1 MAQDPISAYD
11 RIDFS
16 RLSVVVGQLG
26 GDDSTDIVRQ
36 LAILGI
42 RNPKVN
48 QEPAKI
54 RRSIEVDNPDLLIC
68 NMTVAQDAAH
78 EIVHGVRHQDIGAN
92 PFIVT
97 LSLAGPLAQAD
108 IVKTVD
114 SGTDDLMQAPFSR
127 DHFVMRVNELARRR
141 KKFVATSSFIG
152 PTRRTSTAPG
162 RRSAEEFAVPNP
174 VRATGTGM
182 PRYELKKEIEA
193 AAKALNVRKLHS
205 DIVLIGE
212 LVSEIVPD
220 YKSSTIGDDF
230 KRRIGMLQSAI
241 ATIHHRAERLGF
253 ENLISLC
260 ELSGNIVIEIKERP
274 IPPNL
279 RHLRALPKMVE
290 GFHLALTAMAEDLPF
305 N

>member
-1 MAQDPISAYD
+1 
-11 RIDFS
+11 
-16 RLSVVVGQLG
+16 
-26 GDDSTDIVRQ
+26 
-36 LAILGI
+36 
-42 RNPKVN
+42 
-48 QEPAKI
+48 
-54 RRSIEVDNPDLLIC
+54 LLIC

-108 IVKTVD
+108 IVKTID
-114 SGTDDLMQAPFSR
+114 SGTDDLMGAPFSR
-127 DHFVMRVNELARRR
+127 DHFVMRVNELARHR
-141 KKFVATSSFIG
+141 KKFVATASFIG
-152 PTRRTSTAPG
+152 PTRRVSTQPG

-182 PRYELKKEIEA
+182 PRFELKKEIEA
-193 AAKALNVRKLHS
+193 AAKALNVRKLNS

-230 KRRIGMLQSAI
+230 KRRIGMLQDAI
-241 ATIHHRAERLGF
+241 ATIHRRAERLGF
-253 ENLISLC
+253 DNLVSLC

-290 GFHLALTAMAEDLPF
+290 GFQLALTAMAEDLSF

>member
-1 MAQDPISAYD
+1 LAQDPISAYD

-26 GDDSTDIVRQ
+26 GDDGAEIARQ

-68 NMTVAQDAAH
+68 NMTVAQDEAH
-78 EIVHGVRHQDIGAN
+78 QIVHGVRHQDIGTN
-92 PFIVT
+92 PFVVT

-114 SGTDDLMQAPFSR
+114 SGTDDLLIAPFSR
-127 DHFVMRVNELARRR
+127 DHFVMRVNELARNR

-152 PTRRTSTAPG
+152 PTRRTSTRPG
-162 RRSAEEFAVPNP
+162 RRSAEEFTVPNP
-174 VRATGTGM
+174 IHATGTGM

-193 AAKALNVRKLHS
+193 AATALNVRKLNS

-212 LVSEIVPD
+212 LVNEIVPD
-220 YKSSTIGDDF
+220 YENGTIGDDF
-230 KRRIGMLQSAI
+230 KRRIGMLHDAI
-241 ATIHHRAERLGF
+241 ATIHRRAERLDF
-253 ENLISLC
+253 ENLVSLC

-290 GFHLALTAMAEDLPF
+290 GFQMALAAMAGGQSF